1 MIIIAYELSTE
12 HVRSLQKW
20 RSYKAYFILNALE
33 VVFWGAVTFL
43 VMQSNLSVCKG
54 VSCKL
59 SWAVVAISIV
69 IRYVWATA
77 TFASGCY

>member
-1 MIIIAYELSTE
+1 MIIIAYELSTD
-12 HVRSLQKW
+12 HIRSLQRW

-54 VSCKL
+54 ISCTL
-59 SWAVVAISIV
+59 SWVVVGLSIV
-69 IRYVWATA
+69 IRCV
-77 TFASGCY
+77 